1 MFDCGASGCSV
12 SLTIVGYLVFLWML
26 FAATTAYF
34 LCRDRMKSV
43 ASTVW
48 INFFL
53 GWLPPISLISLIILY
68 IKYRRFKAETAVH

>member
-1 MFDCGASGCSV
+1 MFDCGVSGCSF
-12 SLTIVGYLVFLWML
+12 SLTIVGYLVFLWMV

-34 LCRDRMKSV
+34 LSRDRMKST

-68 IKYRRFKAETAVH
+68 RKYRGLKAETAAH